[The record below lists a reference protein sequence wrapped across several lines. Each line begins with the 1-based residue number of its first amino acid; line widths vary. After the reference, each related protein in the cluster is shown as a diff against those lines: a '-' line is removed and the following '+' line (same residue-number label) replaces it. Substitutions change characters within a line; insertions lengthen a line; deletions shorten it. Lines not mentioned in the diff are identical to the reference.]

1 MKNTY
6 CPAEV
11 LLKELIR
18 SRGVDYLRE
27 GGGRFFVNAFAEMGG
42 EKQDVRLLRYLTECG
57 GHKDL
62 LDSAAQTPAKQRA
75 CYSQTVKKLCDQT
88 LIPEALAHRVCG
100 MFWKAVYGQ
109 EPPIAPQEPKKN
121 PAVEP
126 KPIQAP
132 VLKSEMTGLTPEE
145 LYRHGM
151 RCFKAPNLSLR
162 QWWPNAVEWLEAA
175 AAQNHLEAQIQLG
188 FMYSWRETKE
198 ELGIRDADSRSAFWF
213 RKAAEQGDTNA
224 MVHLSWYYRDGTGVE
239 QDYKQALYWCHKAAE
254 KNDTTAMDELR
265 YLYGYRLNKPELAL
279 DWCKKAAELGRADS
293 QWRLGTMYE
302 EGFGTDTD
310 YEKALYWYRKAAVQ
324 GDGSAAKRIPEIEK
338 KLKERE
344 NIAAFHDS
352 PSFPLQDI
360 REPYAHKQ
368 EKEHLNQ
375 DPLHVWKR
383 ILKGLSIAQIIL
395 SIAASIMAVILAIVQ
410 KEWTTALFAFV
421 HIFYIYEAKTVSE
434 IKKEPGWRYIT
445 AVLLL
450 FLALIFTMML
460 MATAASGDWALLAL
474 MLCIFGSSPLLARFG
489 LETLIG
495 CRLKES

>member
-1 MKNTY
+1 MKNTHRST
-6 CPAEV
+6 EE
-11 LLKELIR
+11 LLQELIR
-18 SRGVDYLRE
+18 SRGLDYLRE
-27 GGGRFFVNAFAEMGG
+27 SGGKFFVNAFAEMGG
-42 EKQDVRLLRYLTECG
+42 EKQDVRLLRYLTEFG
-57 GHKDL
+57 VHEDL
-62 LDSAAQTPAKQRA
+62 LDAASLTPAMQRA
-75 CYSQTVKKLCDQT
+75 YYSQAVQKLCEKAV
-88 LIPEALAHRVCG
+88 ISEELAHRICG
-100 MFWKAVYGQ
+100 IFWQAAYHTDPPVARQKPEETPISKQTLVPKSAQKA
-109 EPPIAPQEPKKN
+109 
-121 PAVEP
+121 
-126 KPIQAP
+126 
-132 VLKSEMTGLTPEE
+132 EE
-145 LYRHGM
+145 LYQCGM
-151 RCFKAPNLSLR
+151 RYFKAPNLTLQ
-162 QWWPNAVEWLEAA
+162 QWWPEAVKYLEAA

-302 EGFGTDTD
+302 EGFGTVVDC
-310 YEKALYWYRKAAVQ
+310 EKALYWYRKAAAQ
-324 GDGSAAKRIPEIEK
+324 GDGAAAKRIPEIEK
-338 KLKERE
+338 KLKVTQ
-344 NIAAFHDS
+344 NVAVPSDS
-352 PSFPLQDI
+352 SSFPPQDV

-375 DPLHVWKR
+375 DPLHVWKS

-450 FLALIFTMML
+450 FLALVFTMML
-460 MATAASGDWALLAL
+460 MATAASGDWTLLAL
-474 MLCIFGSSPLLARFG
+474 VLCIFGSSPLLARFG

-495 CRLKES
+495 CRLKER